1 MRETD
6 HLSGFGSVSHQQSGT
21 IVLVDIGCFR
31 SASLRSGREL
41 TFWFPLHYHRPPK
54 RMSALF
60 GAI

>member
-6 HLSGFGSVSHQQSGT
+6 HLSGLRPVSHQRSGT

-31 SASLRSGREL
+31 SASLPSGREL
-41 TFWFPLHYHRPPK
+41 TFWLPLRYHRPPK

-60 GAI
+60 RAI